1 MGPHPIWMLLSL
13 SAITLCVAFDLQ
25 GSKPSYAKFT
35 KWEPCDN
42 GTLTFQ
48 FKTDRGD
55 ALLMYTD
62 GGEDYDFMEL
72 KLVDGTLKLRFDL
85 GGGAMI
91 MSVGQRLNN
100 MQWHTV
106 EIQRAKAQT
115 NLVVNNIAETMETK
129 PYDIVREEENKE
141 SFVFIGGMPMEYGA
155 KLDRLALP
163 SVIFEPQFRGSIQK
177 VLYSNCGGPMEA
189 PLRLEESGIR
199 GTEKDLCLENDPC
212 LNGGTCLTT
221 DKRVVCECTGTSYIG
236 DFCQIEKPIVE
247 ATFTGVEYLTY
258 DLSGRGDSFVSSK
271 DKLTMYFKT
280 RHADGLLFYTGD
292 LGEYF
297 NVALIG
303 GGVDLSVN
311 LGSGKY
317 DANINPPNQRFDD
330 NKWHLVEVT
339 RESRE
344 LAKDRGLFVITF
356 QVDTIKKIGTTI
368 GTFTLLSSKVLFL
381 GGSLNTLNLPG
392 SKLKQNFKGCMRKVF
407 YKADGIE
414 LNLIELGRDKHDL
427 IDVVGDVQFGKCH
440 IHIDPEPI
448 TFTSPDSFITLPKWD
463 VSKGGN
469 LSLKFVTN
477 EPNSVLLY
485 NSRSENHDD
494 FLAVEM
500 LDGFLFFVFSIGL
513 NSQRLRVT
521 EQKINDASVHE
532 IYINMTKEAGYI
544 DVDGHRTDYAIPGK
558 SVLSP
563 HGKLYLGGIG
573 DREDRFLLPKEIW
586 AGVLGY
592 GFVGC
597 LTNFFMNGESFE
609 LPALSVEQMVPG
621 VKNECQNMKSQCLKR
636 PCLHQGNCA
645 KGWNRFI
652 CDCRQTGYYGTLC
665 EHVASTL
672 HFEGTQFMK
681 ITLEGES
688 KSEVEDIS
696 LRFNTVRPHGLLFLA
711 ASGKSK
717 DIMELLLES
726 GTIKFTIKLGSGTRT
741 LITGQSLNDGQWH
754 TVFVKRRARTVEL
767 AVDYNL
773 PVTDKLPELRKTLK
787 YEYIY
792 IGSIG
797 PVPSE
802 ELPATSSVSEFH
814 GEASKLTDDNTIHG
828 YASFIGLM
836 QQLVFNKKHYFEM
849 AKSGKA
855 KNIEVTAQ
863 FDGGSNIA
871 RDPITFKQTSA
882 FAELSTL
889 NIHLLFVIS
898 FKFKTTE
905 PDGLLLYSGGKEKDF
920 LALELVD
927 GYIYYAYNLG
937 NGPQVIKGNTPGPL
951 NDNQWHLV
959 SLSRLEKNSQLFRV
973 DINPTERIRVLDGK
987 AIHFDLEGPLYLG
1000 GVKKTVFA
1008 DLPKSIRSKHG
1019 FQGCMASIDLNDIY
1033 PKVLTNATHLH
1044 GPVIAGCKGPNRE
1057 CHPEACLNQGECM
1070 QQWNSY
1076 ICNCDLTSYSGHS
1089 CSEESTTYHFGPNP
1103 GLLQYTYPAKKRKDR
1118 TEDLLAF
1125 GLKTKQKDAV
1135 LVRVQSKDSDDYL
1148 EAELVDGNI
1157 FVVYNMGTADH
1168 PVGEVYHKVN
1178 DGEYHVV
1185 RFTRNGA
1192 NSTIQVDN
1200 YKPQPKHP
1208 DEEFGPMHVFPSEQM
1223 SIFNNQ
1229 AYIYIGGKKDSWDS
1243 QIQKAYRGE
1252 ISGLVFNGL
1261 KVLDMAAAN
1270 NSRISIEGNVKLVK
1284 QFVPKKK
1291 ESTEVQEMQSTMG
1304 VRVTPHQSATDDI
1317 IYSGNDAGC
1326 NSDDEDECSSVGSGM
1341 VDEIIT
1347 PTVIVITTPRPID
1360 SSPRSI
1366 STPPE
1371 PSQPGR
1377 NNHQNSI
1384 GNGASSVKTR
1394 PSITPDN
1401 PTNTLETETNQF
1413 PGKTFENSDDLN
1425 IGLIVGIA
1433 AGVLVALIV
1442 LIIALYKFR
1451 SRDEGSYK
1459 IDETQNFAYLDS
1471 KQQQS
1476 NGALLPHNTTPGGGL
1491 GGGIGGMGGMGGGM
1505 GGSIVSGGGGG
1516 GKSGKKKDVKEW
1528 YV

>member
-1 MGPHPIWMLLSL
+1 
-13 SAITLCVAFDLQ
+13 
-25 GSKPSYAKFT
+25 
-35 KWEPCDN
+35 
-42 GTLTFQ
+42 
-48 FKTDRGD
+48 
-55 ALLMYTD
+55 
-62 GGEDYDFMEL
+62 
-72 KLVDGTLKLRFDL
+72 
-85 GGGAMI
+85 
-91 MSVGQRLNN
+91 
-100 MQWHTV
+100 
-106 EIQRAKAQT
+106 
-115 NLVVNNIAETMETK
+115 
-129 PYDIVREEENKE
+129 
-141 SFVFIGGMPMEYGA
+141 
-155 KLDRLALP
+155 
-163 SVIFEPQFRGSIQK
+163 
-177 VLYSNCGGPMEA
+177 
-189 PLRLEESGIR
+189 
-199 GTEKDLCLENDPC
+199 
-212 LNGGTCLTT
+212 
-221 DKRVVCECTGTSYIG
+221 
-236 DFCQIEKPIVE
+236 
-247 ATFTGVEYLTY
+247 
-258 DLSGRGDSFVSSK
+258 
-271 DKLTMYFKT
+271 MYFKT
-280 RHADGLLFYTGD
+280 RHANGMLFYTGD
-292 LGEYF
+292 HKEYF

-303 GGVDLSVN
+303 GSVDLTVN

-317 DANINPPNQRFDD
+317 EDNIKPPNQRFDD

-344 LAKDRGLFVITF
+344 ITF
-356 QVDTIKKIGTTI
+356 QVDTIKRVGTTI

-381 GGSLNTLNLPG
+381 GGSLDASTLSG

-485 NSRSENHDD
+485 SSKSENHD

-500 LDGFLFFVFSIGL
+500 LDGYLFFVFSKGA

-521 EQKINDASVHE
+521 EHKINDASVHE
-532 IYINMTKEAGYI
+532 IYINMTKEGGYI

-558 SVLSP
+558 SVLSL
-563 HGKLYLGGIG
+563 HGNLYLGGIG
-573 DREDRFLLPKEIW
+573 GREDRLLPKEIW

-609 LPALSVEQMVPG
+609 LPVLSVEQMVPG
-621 VKNECQNMKSQCLKR
+621 VKTECQNMKSQCLKR
-636 PCLHQGNCA
+636 PCLHQGICT

-672 HFEGTQFMK
+672 HFEGTHFMK

-688 KSEVEDIS
+688 KTEIEDIS
-696 LRFNTVRPHGLLFLA
+696 LRFNTVRPRGLLFLA

-717 DIMELLLES
+717 DIMELTLES

-741 LITGQSLNDGQWH
+741 LITGQGLSDGQWH

-767 AVDYNL
+767 VVDYNE
-773 PVTDKLPELRKTLK
+773 PVTDNLPELRKTLK

-828 YASFIGLM
+828 YPSFVGLM
-836 QQLVFNKKHYFEM
+836 QQLIFNKKHYFEI

-855 KNIEVTAQ
+855 KNIEVSAQ

-905 PDGLLLYSGGKEKDF
+905 PDGLLLYSGGKGQDF

-927 GYIYYAYNLG
+927 GYIYYTYNLG

-959 SLSRLEKNSQLFRV
+959 SLSRLERNSQLFRV
-973 DINPTERIRVLDGK
+973 DINPTEMIPILNGK
-987 AIHFDLEGPLYLG
+987 SIHFDLEGSLYLG
-1000 GVKKTVFA
+1000 GTKKTIFA
-1008 DLPKSIRSKHG
+1008 NLPKTIRSKHG

-1033 PKVLTNATHLH
+1033 PKVLTNATRVH
-1044 GPVIAGCKGPNRE
+1044 GQVLAGCK
-1057 CHPEACLNQGECM
+1057 
-1070 QQWNSY
+1070 
-1076 ICNCDLTSYSGHS
+1076 
-1089 CSEESTTYHFGPNP
+1089 ESTTYYFGPNP
-1103 GLLQYTYPAKKRKDR
+1103 GLLQYTYPSKKRKDR

-1135 LVRVQSKDSDDYL
+1135 LVRVQSKESDDYL

-1208 DEEFGPMHVFPSEQM
+1208 DGEQM

-1229 AYIYIGGKKDSWDS
+1229 AYIYIGGKKDTKSWDT

-1261 KVLDMAAAN
+1261 KVLDLAAAN
-1270 NSRISIEGNVKLVK
+1270 NSRVSLEGNVKLVK

-1291 ESTEVQEMQSTMG
+1291 ETTEVQEMQSTMG
-1304 VRVTPHQSATDDI
+1304 VRVTPRQSPTDEI
-1317 IYSGNDAGC
+1317 IYSGNNDLGC
-1326 NSDDEDECSSVGSGM
+1326 NSDDEDECNSVGSGM
-1341 VDEIIT
+1341 VDDIIT
-1347 PTVIVITTPRPID
+1347 PTVVVITTPRPID
-1360 SSPRSI
+1360 SSPRISI
-1366 STPPE
+1366 VTSPE
-1371 PSQPGR
+1371 PSGGQKKPAERERINTYPGVATWTSFTP
-1377 NNHQNSI
+1377 HTSY
-1384 GNGASSVKTR
+1384 SETKTNKF
-1394 PSITPDN
+1394 P
-1401 PTNTLETETNQF
+1401 ET
-1413 PGKTFENSDDLN
+1413 TFENSDDLN

-1459 IDETQNFAYLDS
+1459 IDESQNFAYLDS

-1476 NGALLPHNTTPGGGL
+1476 NGALLPHNTTPGGSI
-1491 GGGIGGMGGMGGGM
+1491 GGGIGGMGGMGGSM

-1516 GKSGKKKDVKEW
+1516 SKSGKKKDVKEW